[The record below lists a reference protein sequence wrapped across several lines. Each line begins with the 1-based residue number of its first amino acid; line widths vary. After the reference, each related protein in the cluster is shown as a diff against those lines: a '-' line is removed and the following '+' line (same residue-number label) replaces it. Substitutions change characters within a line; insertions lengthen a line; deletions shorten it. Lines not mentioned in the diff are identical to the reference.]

1 MIFLSHYL
9 NKDTPCYAGNKED
22 ISIEKVSCMCSGD
35 SANSLRVSFKN
46 HIGTHIDM
54 PRHFDKTGKTLSD
67 YPADFWT
74 FNSPQLIDLP
84 CENSHLISIEDIE
97 GKVNKDT
104 DFLILRTG
112 FESKR
117 SSDEYWNDNPGV
129 NLKVGLWLREEF
141 PKLKAIGFDFIS
153 LSSFNNRMLGR
164 QAHKEF
170 LSSEFSGEPIL
181 IIEDMKLA
189 HIKTLS
195 KVTVAPL
202 LIENADGGPVT
213 VFAEE

>member
-1 MIFLSHYL
+1 MIYLSHYL
-9 NKDTPCYAGNKED
+9 NENTPCYAGNKED
-22 ISIEKVSCMCSGD
+22 LSIEKASCMCSGD

-54 PRHFDKTGKTLSD
+54 PKHFDPKGKTLSD
-67 YPADFWT
+67 YPAEFWT
-74 FNSPQLIDLP
+74 FSNPQLIDLP
-84 CENSHLISIEDIE
+84 CENSHLISVEDLD
-97 GKVNKDT
+97 GKVNSTT

-117 SSDEYWNDNPGV
+117 YDDAYWNDNPGV
-129 NLKVGLWLREEF
+129 NLGVGLWLREKF
-141 PKLKAIGFDFIS
+141 PNVKVIGFDFIS

-170 LSSEFSGEPIL
+170 LSSEFSGEPVL

-189 HIKTLS
+189 HIQSLS
-195 KVTVAPL
+195 KVVVAPL
-202 LIENADGGPVT
+202 LIDNADGGPVT
-213 VFAEE
+213 VFAHK